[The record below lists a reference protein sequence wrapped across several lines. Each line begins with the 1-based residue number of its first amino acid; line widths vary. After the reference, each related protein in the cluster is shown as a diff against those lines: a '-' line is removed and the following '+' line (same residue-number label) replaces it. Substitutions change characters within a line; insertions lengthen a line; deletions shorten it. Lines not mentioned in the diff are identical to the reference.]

1 MKLRKSMQQS
11 ERVCAAADEFWYK
24 NVFFNFFFV
33 ANEHNDDDD
42 GSFDPSACSVTIIAM
57 KEGIASNNKNNLLK
71 LTRRP
76 KFNCFIVH
84 RRKKKIIY
92 FFFCLEKRNWLSIV
106 LSLFFWPKHNRPNFM
121 ISKQTCFQSFLNS
134 FASNVKHI
142 LTSFV
147 FTFRK
152 TIIVILKCWSESFWD
167 IPQKWDLGRV
177 LKFDCLS
184 IGTKR

>member
-1 MKLRKSMQQS
+1 MKMKLRKSMQQS

-84 RRKKKIIY
+84 RRKKKS
-92 FFFCLEKRNWLSIV
+92 F
-106 LSLFFWPKHNRPNFM
+106 
-121 ISKQTCFQSFLNS
+121 IS
-134 FASNVKHI
+134 
-142 LTSFV
+142 SFV
-147 FTFRK
+147 
-152 TIIVILKCWSESFWD
+152 
-167 IPQKWDLGRV
+167 
-177 LKFDCLS
+177 
-184 IGTKR
+184 